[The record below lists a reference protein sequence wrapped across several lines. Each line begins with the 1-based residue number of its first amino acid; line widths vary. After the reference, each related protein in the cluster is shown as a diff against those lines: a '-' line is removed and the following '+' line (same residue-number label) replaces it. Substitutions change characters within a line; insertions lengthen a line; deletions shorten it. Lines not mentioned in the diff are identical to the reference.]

1 MGLSHQAID
10 SVGILAVCQNMMPRG
25 HIVVNEAKNGLP
37 VRCSGDKQAKYVS
50 RKYEETHVHVVNI
63 KELLA

>member
-1 MGLSHQAID
+1 M
-10 SVGILAVCQNMMPRG
+10 AVCQNMVPRG